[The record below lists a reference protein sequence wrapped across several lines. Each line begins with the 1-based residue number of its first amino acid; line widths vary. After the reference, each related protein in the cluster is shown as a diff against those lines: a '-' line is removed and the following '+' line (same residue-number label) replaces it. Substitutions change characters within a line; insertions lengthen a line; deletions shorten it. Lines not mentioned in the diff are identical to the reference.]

1 MNDTQFFLEV
11 AEACARQ
18 STCLR
23 RRYGSV
29 IVHPETR
36 HIIST
41 GYNANCVGMPHCEEV
56 GECPRNM
63 LGIEQYSDYTL
74 CFSVHSEEN
83 ALIQAG
89 RQANGCT
96 LYLYGFDIVGKREI
110 IPKPCFMCTKLLLN
124 ARIAKIITRDIIY
137 DPVDLYNSY
146 SSTIYGKYKPTS
158 FDP

>member
-1 MNDTQFFLEV
+1 MNDIQFFLEV
-11 AEACARQ
+11 AEAAARQ

-23 RRYGSV
+23 RHYGSV
-29 IVHPETR
+29 IVDSRR

-41 GYNANCVGMPHCEEV
+41 GYNANCVGMPHCDV
-56 GECPRNM
+56 TGECPRNS

-89 RQANGCT
+89 RQANGCI
-96 LYLYGFDIVGKREI
+96 LYLYGYDVVGKKEI

-124 ARIAKIITRDIIY
+124 AGIKKVITRHAIY
-137 DPVDLYNSY
+137 EPFDLFNSY
-146 SSTIYGKYKPTS
+146 ASIIYGKYKPSS